1 MTWRAI
7 GAASRS
13 RPSAVSRSI
22 VGDSVPAMPR
32 AEGPLRRAPIHRA
45 FTSCSHAKQRQRE
58 APSTA
63 VGSAARQA
71 KRGRSLRAKT
81 PAARRCFS
89 RKDARTRT
97 GGAESTSI
105 AQGSA
110 TTTRDLAM
118 QDLATGARST
128 LFPWLANKLLPPDC
142 ARSARCLVWHSTLD
156 ARDLLCS
163 SGIDGSVSNA
173 VSSAIGSTV

>member
-7 GAASRS
+7 GAANRS
-13 RPSAVSRSI
+13 LPSAVSRST

-32 AEGPLRRAPIHRA
+32 AGGPSRRAPIHRA
-45 FTSCSHAKQRQRE
+45 FTSCSHAQLRQRD

-71 KRGRSLRAKT
+71 KRGRSLRVAT
-81 PAARRCFS
+81 PAAPRCFS

-110 TTTRDLAM
+110 TTTRDLAL
-118 QDLATGARST
+118 QDRATSARST

-142 ARSARCLVWHSTLD
+142 ARSARCLAWRSTPH
-156 ARDLLCS
+156 ARGLLCS
-163 SGIDGSVSNA
+163 SGIDGSVSSA

>member
-32 AEGPLRRAPIHRA
+32 AEGPSRRAPIHRA

-71 KRGRSLRAKT
+71 ERGRSLRVKT
-81 PAARRCFS
+81 PAAPRCFS
-89 RKDARTRT
+89 RSDARTHT

-105 AQGSA
+105 ALGSA
-110 TTTRDLAM
+110 ITTSDSVLPDR
-118 QDLATGARST
+118 ATSARST
-128 LFPWLANKLLPPDC
+128 LFPWLANAPLPPAC
-142 ARSARCLVWHSTLD
+142 ARSARYLAWRSTPH
-156 ARDLLCS
+156 ARGLLCS

-173 VSSAIGSTV
+173 ASSAIGSTV